1 MDQRLTLVKEMARP
15 CRCGADIGTDHGY
28 LICALVEENIAQTG
42 IAADINPMPLDK
54 ARREV
59 ARRGLEGRVRL
70 VLTDGLADISPQE
83 VDQVFIAGMGGDL
96 IAQILD
102 RWPGSRRPGMTFCL
116 QPMSK
121 GEHLR
126 AFLFREGFSLE
137 EERCCIAAGRPY
149 SAMRV
154 IYTGEKRSPPPVEE
168 YLGRISFS
176 TPEARAYGEKVLTQL
191 EKRLAGLSQGRG
203 DQEEELR
210 ETEKLMEEV
219 KRRIKQ

>member
-102 RWPGSRRPGMTFCL
+102 RWPKYLKNLS
-116 QPMSK
+116 SK
-121 GEHLR
+121 TCQNLLFQCHEHQYC
-126 AFLFREGFSLE
+126 FSLQ
-137 EERCCIAAGRPY
+137 RSSSNSNLPPY
-149 SAMRV
+149 E
-154 IYTGEKRSPPPVEE
+154 IY
-168 YLGRISFS
+168 Y
-176 TPEARAYGEKVLTQL
+176 
-191 EKRLAGLSQGRG
+191 
-203 DQEEELR
+203 
-210 ETEKLMEEV
+210 
-219 KRRIKQ
+219 